1 MRLLRWQ
8 IAILALTAAFTASAY
23 ELLGTRWDQS
33 ETVLDGG
40 LDRNGG
46 ESPSGVPWVQAL
58 EEAADL
64 WNRDTAF
71 RLDVLDERSDPCAGR
86 DGVPRDGLRNGVG
99 FRRTACG
106 DAFGSGSLAVTT
118 TWTRDGT
125 TMETDV
131 VLNSNANWDVY
142 SGPWRSGTA
151 DFRRVMLH
159 ELGHVLGLGHEEDVP
174 SVMTGVIAPG
184 NLNEAP
190 EQDDLDGVA
199 ALYGVPPAK
208 TLLPIILSLEEPALG
223 EVKTGVRNLR
233 GWVVSLNPV
242 ERVEFYLDGE
252 FRTLVPVGAR
262 RSDVASKYP
271 DYPGSESSGFSLALN
286 YSALSVGSHEAL
298 IRVLDS
304 DGNEVET
311 NADFTVVR
319 FANPFIRD
327 ANDVNLDDASITHD
341 EDTIRIE
348 DLSADGVLYDATL
361 RWRSSTQAYE
371 ITDIRE
377 AVAD

>member
-1 MRLLRWQ
+1 
-8 IAILALTAAFTASAY
+8 
-23 ELLGTRWDQS
+23 
-33 ETVLDGG
+33 
-40 LDRNGG
+40 
-46 ESPSGVPWVQAL
+46 
-58 EEAADL
+58 
-64 WNRDTAF
+64 
-71 RLDVLDERSDPCAGR
+71 
-86 DGVPRDGLRNGVG
+86 
-99 FRRTACG
+99 
-106 DAFGSGSLAVTT
+106 
-118 TWTRDGT
+118 
-125 TMETDV
+125 
-131 VLNSNANWDVY
+131 
-142 SGPWRSGTA
+142 
-151 DFRRVMLH
+151 
-159 ELGHVLGLGHEEDVP
+159 
-174 SVMTGVIAPG
+174 
-184 NLNEAP
+184 
-190 EQDDLDGVA
+190 
-199 ALYGVPPAK
+199 VPPAK